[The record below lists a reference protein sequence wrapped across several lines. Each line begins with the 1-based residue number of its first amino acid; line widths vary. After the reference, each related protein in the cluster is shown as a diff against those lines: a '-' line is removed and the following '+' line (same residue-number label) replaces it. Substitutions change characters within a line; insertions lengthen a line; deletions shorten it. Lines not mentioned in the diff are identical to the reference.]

1 MHGKLMEL
9 ERDEDDEEEV
19 VYCLLFGAG
28 GVATENLLPSI
39 LTRLL
44 SIALL
49 DLFTTCQHVYYLIP
63 LSYPLMYL

>member
-1 MHGKLMEL
+1 MEL
-9 ERDEDDEEEV
+9 ERHEDDEEEV

-44 SIALL
+44 SIAHL
-49 DLFTTCQHVYYLIP
+49 DLLTTCQLVYHLIS
-63 LSYPLMYL
+63 LCYPLMYL

>member
-1 MHGKLMEL
+1 MHAKLMEL
-9 ERDEDDEEEV
+9 RADEVDEEGV

-44 SIALL
+44 FNTHLA
-49 DLFTTCQHVYYLIP
+49 LFTTCQHAYYLILLVHP
-63 LSYPLMYL
+63 TMYP